1 MAWMYELINTSAA
14 FNFRMLMKTKT
25 EIEEIMK
32 NSTTDMIVEC
42 IALAQQQSSYL
53 NKLICFGKRE
63 LKRRRKDVH

>member
-1 MAWMYELINTSAA
+1 
-14 FNFRMLMKTKT
+14 MKTKT

-53 NKLICFGKRE
+53 NKLVCFGKRE